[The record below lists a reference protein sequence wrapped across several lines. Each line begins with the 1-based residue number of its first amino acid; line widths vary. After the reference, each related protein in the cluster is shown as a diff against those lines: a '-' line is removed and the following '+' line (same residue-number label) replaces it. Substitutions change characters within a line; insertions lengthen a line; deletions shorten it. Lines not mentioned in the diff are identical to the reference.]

1 MSLYTK
7 NIKQEI
13 NIGHSNNKNFV
24 QIPFW
29 QLRPKLKALCF
40 RYGIDYLEQQQS
52 YSSKVSFYDR
62 DEIPV
67 DNANNPSQ
75 TKFSGNRI
83 KYGLYQTKAQHLV
96 SEDINGSV
104 NILVKSKHRINF
116 ERVYRGLLAN
126 PLRIYIS

>member
-29 QLRPKLKALCF
+29 QLRQKLKALCF

-62 DEIPV
+62 DKYLLTMPITPV
-67 DNANNPSQ
+67 
-75 TKFSGNRI
+75 K
-83 KYGLYQTKAQHLV
+83 L
-96 SEDINGSV
+96 
-104 NILVKSKHRINF
+104 NF
-116 ERVYRGLLAN
+116 RVTE
-126 PLRIYIS
+126 